1 MVLFIEESWWKTK
14 SMDKRTGAFRKNTF
28 RSTEY
33 TCPNESRIVQ
43 SYVPLI
49 TKASTKAIMK
59 SPELENKYAKERQL
73 KN

>member
-14 SMDKRTGAFRKNTF
+14 SMDKRTGAFRKNK
-28 RSTEY
+28 RKQ
-33 TCPNESRIVQ
+33 NESRIVQ

-59 SPELENKYAKERQL
+59 RPELENKYAKER
-73 KN
+73 